1 MLLLS
6 SKRARFQ
13 PRTSLLSK
21 RRENNQQRGKGENL
35 DLSLIHKSKPEV
47 MKKENG
53 KQEQKLCSSD
63 EKRKWKNMETTE
75 AKLCSSG
82 EEKGEWKTWKRR
94 QELCSSDENRGWE
107 NIKNESKNSVQVM
120 RKG

>member
-1 MLLLS
+1 M
-6 SKRARFQ
+6 RFQ

-63 EKRKWKNMETTE
+63 EKVKWKNMETTE
-75 AKLCSSG
+75 AKLCSSD
-82 EEKGEWKTWKRR
+82 EKRR
-94 QELCSSDENRGWE
+94 MEKHENG
-107 NIKNESKNSVQVM
+107 SKNSVHM
-120 RKG
+120 MKKGEWENMKTEAKTLFT